1 MITSPALPS
10 MMMPFSVAFFVYLRS
25 VTWCSFL
32 FALQM
37 SVNLRSCSTSLA
49 VSCIN
54 GYFLSGC
61 MLF

>member
-10 MMMPFSVAFFVYLRS
+10 MMMPFSVACVVYLRS

-32 FALQM
+32 FALQRL
-37 SVNLRSCSTSLA
+37 VNRRSCITSFA
-49 VSCIN
+49 VRCIN
-54 GYFLSGC
+54 GYLVEVS